1 MVKIIRIIGY
11 LLVFLGVAIPIGYET
26 KNEIT
31 TYQETKEIEAKI
43 EEQIYYAVL
52 EIPQISFLKEIYNDT
67 RNNVDKNIY
76 LHPESIMPDQELSN
90 PIILGHSGNGK
101 NAYFKNLYKLNIGS
115 EVKLYYDNYLYL
127 YEIKE
132 IETQPKTGTLALKRI
147 SDHML
152 TLITCTKNNK
162 NTQTIYY
169 ADLKNKEKILEK

>member
-1 MVKIIRIIGY
+1 M
-11 LLVFLGVAIPIGYET
+11 
-26 KNEIT
+26 
-31 TYQETKEIEAKI
+31 
-43 EEQIYYAVL
+43 
-52 EIPQISFLKEIYNDT
+52 
-67 RNNVDKNIY
+67 
-76 LHPESIMPDQELSN
+76 
-90 PIILGHSGNGK
+90 
-101 NAYFKNLYKLNIGS
+101 
-115 EVKLYYDNYLYL
+115 